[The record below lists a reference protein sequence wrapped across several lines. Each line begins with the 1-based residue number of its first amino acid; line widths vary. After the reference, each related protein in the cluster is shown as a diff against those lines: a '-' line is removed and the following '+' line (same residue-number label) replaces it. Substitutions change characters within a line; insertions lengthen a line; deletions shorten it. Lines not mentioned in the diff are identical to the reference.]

1 MRLGPEVVRRA
12 WWRGSGSWL
21 TVGQKAGVA
30 GALDPMH
37 AYAYSQE
44 VTTIRLPCYC
54 ASLRQAARL
63 ISQQYEAALRPS
75 GLTLTQFT
83 LLTALKDYPRA
94 RANDLV
100 DALAM
105 DQTTLSRTLKL
116 MEDAGLIEREAGED
130 RRASHWTLTGAG
142 RKSLRRAEP
151 LWEAAQQSVRSS
163 LGEQDA
169 RRLSDSVF
177 RITQKLA
184 T

>member
-1 MRLGPEVVRRA
+1 M
-12 WWRGSGSWL
+12 
-21 TVGQKAGVA
+21 
-30 GALDPMH
+30 
-37 AYAYSQE
+37 
-44 VTTIRLPCYC
+44 TIRLACYC
-54 ASLRQAARL
+54 ASLRQAARV
-63 ISQQYEAALRPS
+63 ISQQYDAALRPS

-83 LLTALKDYPRA
+83 LLTALKGYPRA

-116 MEDAGLIEREAGED
+116 MEDADLIEREEGAD
-130 RRASHWTLTGAG
+130 RRASHWTLTSAG
-142 RKSLRRAEP
+142 RKRLRRAEP
-151 LWEAAQQSVRSS
+151 LWETAQESVKIS

-169 RRLSDSVF
+169 KRLADSVF

>member
-21 TVGQKAGVA
+21 HVGQKAGVS
-30 GALDPMH
+30 ALLDQMN
-37 AYAYSQE
+37 AYAYDHA
-44 VTTIRLPCYC
+44 VTIRLPCYC

-116 MEDAGLIEREAGED
+116 MEDADLIEREEGED
-130 RRASHWTLTGAG
+130 RRASHWTLTSAG

-151 LWEAAQQSVRSS
+151 LWEAAQESVRSS